1 MSFLLT
7 FFYIEG
13 ERRWTTMAQVLLE
26 GTKLRLVFE
35 VGMDGEGNPIL
46 RAKTFSNVT
55 KAASADQLFQSAQAI
70 SVLCKDPLN
79 KVERNDST
87 EILA

>member
-1 MSFLLT
+1 
-7 FFYIEG
+7 
-13 ERRWTTMAQVLLE
+13 MAQALLE

-35 VGMDGEGNPIL
+35 VGVDEKGTPIL
-46 RAKTFSNVT
+46 RAKTFNNIKKEATVE
-55 KAASADQLFQSAQAI
+55 QLFQASQAI
-70 SVLCKDPLN
+70 TVLCKDTLN

>member
-1 MSFLLT
+1 MATALL
-7 FFYIEG
+7 
-13 ERRWTTMAQVLLE
+13 L

-35 VGMDGEGNPIL
+35 AGMDDEGNPL
-46 RAKTFSNVT
+46 YKAKTFSNVKKEAT
-55 KAASADQLFQSAQAI
+55 VDQLYQAAHAI
-70 SVLCKDPLN
+70 SVLCKDTLN